1 MPSDFFWISYASRR
15 RPQMSSLSTDP
26 PPLVMIFRYCSSVG
40 WTERSSVSGSRI
52 TMTSYLRMRELHLLW
67 SRRPRD
73 GPVAGGRML
82 EADPSVSRPRVAAPE
97 RTPESSVPGR
107 NRARQFRPGAPEPAA
122 IRDRRG
128 LGVRSSALRQAQGT
142 GPGQR
147 TAEVQVLLDLE
158 NSAASDGSILV
169 GSASASAFSV
179 FGLDLSYI
187 SLARHSPNFF
197 ALSSGRPCS
206 PKYLATPAATSS
218 WVGVPLSPLSPW
230 PGSSDSAGAD
240 SDSLGSGSAGADELG
255 AAGDDAGASEVA
267 GCSAVVSSDSP
278 PPGAAGQADQGG
290 DGDSGDLEQDGSAH
304 RSCLLQVAR
313 SGSRR
318 CGGHPVPL
326 DPPDDRRTIRHHD
339 GVGRRD
345 PPTPRPSLSRP
356 RGP

>member
-142 GPGQR
+142 GVGRRPF
-147 TAEVQVLLDLE
+147 
-158 NSAASDGSILV
+158 DGLRARGSVV
-169 GSASASAFSV
+169 GPST
-179 FGLDLSYI
+179 G
-187 SLARHSPNFF
+187 
-197 ALSSGRPCS
+197 SGH
-206 PKYLATPAATSS
+206 
-218 WVGVPLSPLSPW
+218 
-230 PGSSDSAGAD
+230 
-240 SDSLGSGSAGADELG
+240 GSGSADGRGAG
-255 AAGDDAGASEVA
+255 AAGLGEQRGVRRIHL
-267 GCSAVVSSDSP
+267 GRLRVGQRLQRLRLGLVVHLL
-278 PPGAAGQADQGG
+278 GQALAELLRLVLRKALLAEVLG
-290 DGDSGDLEQDGSAH
+290 DTGSDL
-304 RSCLLQVAR
+304 LL
-313 SGSRR
+313 
-318 CGGHPVPL
+318 
-326 DPPDDRRTIRHHD
+326 
-339 GVGRRD
+339 GRRAAV
-345 PPTPRPSLSRP
+345 TAVTLARVLRLG
-356 RGP
+356 RGRL